1 MHIIVRLIMR
11 RTSTSKRM
19 VLLSDTSVML
29 LVMSGEGDVDLD
41 CKNVERYCS

>member
-1 MHIIVRLIMR
+1 MR